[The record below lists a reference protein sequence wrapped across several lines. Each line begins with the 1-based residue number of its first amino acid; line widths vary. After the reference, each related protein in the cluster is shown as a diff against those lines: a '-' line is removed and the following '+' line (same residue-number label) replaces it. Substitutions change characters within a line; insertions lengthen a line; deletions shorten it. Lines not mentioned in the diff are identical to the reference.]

1 MEDLL
6 KKLNV
11 LVKATL
17 NDALTGDSR
26 RNKLVSPS
34 GDKGDKPS
42 AVQEGNQ
49 QIGQLRQRINETLV
63 FEDELQKQIQS
74 LQSEVANWDE
84 QADSAVKDSD
94 DAKAHYA
101 VEQMQRAQE
110 RLNMV
115 QSDLAAHEKVTQELI
130 YHVNTLEAA
139 IDVATQKQAE
149 SPTETVAEEKVSS
162 VLRDMGNKILELR
175 DQIAARNEVAPEP
188 ESSETRP
195 EPVEDDL
202 AKRRQRLAKP
212 E

>member
-26 RNKLVSPS
+26 RNKLVSPD
-34 GDKGDKPS
+34 GAKPS
-42 AVQEGNQ
+42 AIQDGQ
-49 QIGQLRQRINETLV
+49 QQVSQLRQRINETLA

-74 LQSEVANWDE
+74 LQVEVDDWDG
-84 QADSAVKDSD
+84 QADAAVKDGD

-101 VEQMQRAQE
+101 VEQMQRSQQ
-110 RLNMV
+110 RLTMV
-115 QSDLAAHEKVTQELI
+115 QSDLEAHERVTQELI
-130 YHVNTLEAA
+130 YQVNMLEAA
-139 IDVATQKQAE
+139 VDAVTQKPVEDSSAAGG
-149 SPTETVAEEKVSS
+149 TDEKVSN
-162 VLRDMGNKILELR
+162 VLRDMRDKVLDLR
-175 DQIAARNEVAPEP
+175 DQIAARTETAPETP
-188 ESSETRP
+188 ETRP

>member
-26 RNKLVSPS
+26 RNKLVTP
-34 GDKGDKPS
+34 GGDKPS
-42 AVQEGNQ
+42 AIQEGNQ
-49 QIGQLRQRINETLV
+49 QITQLRQRIKETLA
-63 FEDELQKQIQS
+63 FEDELQKQIQL
-74 LQSEVANWDE
+74 LQSQIADWDD
-84 QADSAVKDSD
+84 QADTAVKDGD

-101 VEQMQRAQE
+101 VEQMQRVQE
-110 RLNMV
+110 RLAMAH
-115 QSDLAAHEKVTQELI
+115 SDLAAHERVTQELI

-139 IDVATQKQAE
+139 VDVATQKQADE
-149 SPTETVAEEKVSS
+149 ATSAGAASEKVSG
-162 VLRDMGNKILELR
+162 VLKDMRNKVLELR
-175 DQIAARNEVAPEP
+175 DQIAARDEIVPKP
-188 ESSETRP
+188 TETQA

-202 AKRRQRLAKP
+202 AKRRQRLSKP

>member
-26 RNKLVSPS
+26 RNKLVSP
-34 GDKGDKPS
+34 GGDKPS

-49 QIGQLRQRINETLV
+49 QIGQLRQRINETLA
-63 FEDELQKQIQS
+63 FEDELQKQIQA

-84 QADSAVKDSD
+84 QADAAVKNGD

-101 VEQMQRAQE
+101 VEQMQRSQE

-115 QSDLAAHEKVTQELI
+115 QSDLAAHEQVTQELI
-130 YHVNTLEAA
+130 YHVNTLESAVDA
-139 IDVATQKQAE
+139 ATQKQAE
-149 SPTETVAEEKVSS
+149 SATEAGADEKVSN
-162 VLRDMGNKILELR
+162 VLREMGNRILELR
-175 DQIAARNEVAPEP
+175 DQIAARTEVTAAEP
-188 ESSETRP
+188 EATETRP

>member
-11 LVKATL
+11 LVKAAL

-26 RNKLVSPS
+26 RNKLASPS
-34 GDKGDKPS
+34 GTKPS
-42 AVQEGNQ
+42 AIQEGNQ
-49 QIGQLRQRINETLV
+49 QIRQLRQRINETLA

-74 LQSEVANWDE
+74 LQAEVADWDD
-84 QADSAVKDSD
+84 QADTAVKDGD

-110 RLNMV
+110 RLTMV
-115 QSDLAAHEKVTQELI
+115 QSDLAAHERVTQELI

-139 IDVATQKQAE
+139 VDAASQKQVDSSA
-149 SPTETVAEEKVSS
+149 AAGADEKVSD
-162 VLRDMGNKILELR
+162 VLRDMRDKVLELR
-175 DQIAARNEVAPEP
+175 DQITSRDEAAPEP
-188 ESSETRP
+188 SESRS

>member
-6 KKLNV
+6 KKLNI

-34 GDKGDKPS
+34 SDKPS

-49 QIGQLRQRINETLV
+49 QIGQLRQRINETLA

-84 QADSAVKDSD
+84 QADAAVKDGD

-115 QSDLAAHEKVTQELI
+115 QSDLAAHEQVTQELI

-139 IDVATQKQAE
+139 VDAATQKQAE
-149 SPTETVAEEKVSS
+149 SSTETGADERVSN

-175 DQIAARNEVAPEP
+175 DQIAARTEVAVEP
-188 ESSETRP
+188 ETTETRP

>member
-34 GDKGDKPS
+34 GTKPS
-42 AVQEGNQ
+42 AIQEGNQ
-49 QIGQLRQRINETLV
+49 QIAQLRQRISETLA

-74 LQSEVANWDE
+74 LQAEVADWDD
-84 QADSAVKDSD
+84 QADTAVKDGD

-110 RLNMV
+110 RLTMV
-115 QSDLAAHEKVTQELI
+115 QSDFAAHERVTQELI

-139 IDVATQKQAE
+139 VEAATPKQNDSDTTAG
-149 SPTETVAEEKVSS
+149 ADEKVSG
-162 VLRDMGNKILELR
+162 VLRDMRDKVLELR
-175 DQIAARNEVAPEP
+175 DQIAARDEIAPEP
-188 ESSETRP
+188 TEARP

>member
-26 RNKLVSPS
+26 RNKLVSP
-34 GDKGDKPS
+34 GGTKPS
-42 AVQEGNQ
+42 AIQEGNQ
-49 QIGQLRQRINETLV
+49 QIAQLRQRINETLA

-74 LQSEVANWDE
+74 LQAEVANWDD
-84 QADSAVKDSD
+84 QADAAVKDGD

-110 RLNMV
+110 RLTMA
-115 QSDLAAHEKVTQELI
+115 QSDLTAHERVTQELI
-130 YHVNTLEAA
+130 FHVNTLEAA
-139 IDVATQKQAE
+139 IDATTPKQTDAPAAE
-149 SPTETVAEEKVSS
+149 DADDKVSG
-162 VLRDMGNKILELR
+162 VLRDMRDKVLELR
-175 DQIAARNEVAPEP
+175 DQIASRDEVAPEAT
-188 ESSETRP
+188 ETRT

>member
-34 GDKGDKPS
+34 GTKPS

-49 QIGQLRQRINETLV
+49 QISQLRQRINETLV

-74 LQSEVANWDE
+74 VQSEVANWDE
-84 QADSAVKDSD
+84 QADAAVKDGD

-110 RLNMV
+110 RLTIA
-115 QSDLAAHEKVTQELI
+115 QSDLAAHE
-130 YHVNTLEAA
+130 
-139 IDVATQKQAE
+139 
-149 SPTETVAEEKVSS
+149 S
-162 VLRDMGNKILELR
+162 V
-175 DQIAARNEVAPEP
+175 
-188 ESSETRP
+188 
-195 EPVEDDL
+195 
-202 AKRRQRLAKP
+202 
-212 E
+212 

>member
-34 GDKGDKPS
+34 GTKPS
-42 AVQEGNQ
+42 SIQEGHQ
-49 QIGQLRQRINETLV
+49 QITQLRQRITETLA

-74 LQSEVANWDE
+74 LQSEVVDWDE
-84 QADSAVKDSD
+84 QADAAVKDGD
-94 DAKAHYA
+94 EAKAHYA
-101 VEQMQRAQE
+101 VEQMQRTQE
-110 RLNMV
+110 RLTMV
-115 QSDLAAHEKVTQELI
+115 QSDLAAHERVTQELI

-139 IDVATQKQAE
+139 VEAATPKQTDSSTAE
-149 SPTETVAEEKVSS
+149 GGEEKVSG
-162 VLRDMGNKILELR
+162 VLQDMRDKVLELR
-175 DQIAARNEVAPEP
+175 DQIASRTEAAPETP
-188 ESSETRP
+188 ETRP

>member
-34 GDKGDKPS
+34 GTKPS
-42 AVQEGNQ
+42 SIQEGHQ
-49 QIGQLRQRINETLV
+49 QITQLRQRITETLA

-74 LQSEVANWDE
+74 LQSEVADWDE
-84 QADSAVKDSD
+84 QADASVKDGD
-94 DAKAHYA
+94 EAKAHYA

-110 RLNMV
+110 RLAVV
-115 QSDLAAHEKVTQELI
+115 QSDLAAHERVTQELI

-139 IDVATQKQAE
+139 VEAATPKDIG
-149 SPTETVAEEKVSS
+149 SSTTVGADEKVSG
-162 VLRDMGNKILELR
+162 VLQDMRDKVLELR
-175 DQIAARNEVAPEP
+175 DQIASRTEAAPETP
-188 ESSETRP
+188 ETRP

>member
-17 NDALTGDSR
+17 NDALTGDSQ

-34 GDKGDKPS
+34 GTKPS
-42 AVQEGNQ
+42 SIQEGHQ
-49 QIGQLRQRINETLV
+49 QIAQLRQRITETLA

-74 LQSEVANWDE
+74 LQAEVADWDE
-84 QADSAVKDSD
+84 QADTAVKDGD
-94 DAKAHYA
+94 EAKAHYA
-101 VEQMQRAQE
+101 VEQMQRSQE
-110 RLNMV
+110 RLTMV
-115 QSDLAAHEKVTQELI
+115 QSDLDAHERVTQELI

-139 IDVATQKQAE
+139 VEAATPKQVDA
-149 SPTETVAEEKVSS
+149 PTLAGADEKVSG
-162 VLRDMGNKILELR
+162 VLQDMRDKVLELR
-175 DQIAARNEVAPEP
+175 DQIASRAEAASETP
-188 ESSETRP
+188 ETRP

>member
-26 RNKLVSPS
+26 RNKLASPS
-34 GDKGDKPS
+34 GTKPS
-42 AVQEGNQ
+42 AIQEGNQ
-49 QIGQLRQRINETLV
+49 QIGQLRQRINETLA

-74 LQSEVANWDE
+74 LQAEVADWDD
-84 QADSAVKDSD
+84 QADTAVKDGD

-110 RLNMV
+110 RLTMA
-115 QSDLAAHEKVTQELI
+115 QSDLAAHERVTQELI

-139 IDVATQKQAE
+139 VDAASQKQVDSSGAD
-149 SPTETVAEEKVSS
+149 EKVSD
-162 VLRDMGNKILELR
+162 VLRDMRDKVLELR
-175 DQIAARNEVAPEP
+175 DQITSRDEVAPE
-188 ESSETRP
+188 SSESRS

>member
-26 RNKLVSPS
+26 RNKLVSRS
-34 GDKGDKPS
+34 GDKPS

-49 QIGQLRQRINETLV
+49 QIGQLRQRINETLA

-74 LQSEVANWDE
+74 LQSEVADWDE
-84 QADSAVKDSD
+84 QADVAVKDGD
-94 DAKAHYA
+94 EAKAHYA

-110 RLNMV
+110 RLTIA
-115 QSDLAAHEKVTQELI
+115 QSDLTAHEQVTQELI

-139 IDVATQKQAE
+139 VDAATQKQTD
-149 SPTETVAEEKVSS
+149 SSTEVGADEKVSG
-162 VLRDMGNKILELR
+162 VLRDMRDKILELR
-175 DQIAARNEVAPEP
+175 DQIAARDEVAPEP

-202 AKRRQRLAKP
+202 AKRRQRLTKP